1 MCIYVSWNLECD
13 SEKWAKWAPSISCGR
28 LICIV
33 WIQNLNMEIHR
44 LKSILKL
51 INSNTVIKLQIN
63 NLFICTERIFYDIEI
78 LNIKVLVHVHYKF
91 ILNYIKSNVKI
102 FSDRTINV
110 RLFVRRYSYKDR
122 RINMQQDFRKYR
134 MKFIR

>member
-1 MCIYVSWNLECD
+1 
-13 SEKWAKWAPSISCGR
+13 
-28 LICIV
+28 
-33 WIQNLNMEIHR
+33 MEIHR

-51 INSNTVIKLQIN
+51 INSNTVIKLRIN